1 MKIKVGDLVWHPYG
15 KGTYGTVLK
24 VKGEKCAIYWHT
36 PTHPRENNNYL
47 IPDFHVKY
55 VRQWKRNVED
65 KCSVSSI
72 G

>member
-1 MKIKVGDLVWHPYG
+1 MEIKVGDLVWNKFNG
-15 KGTYGTVLK
+15 YGTVLK
-24 VKGEKCAIYWHT
+24 IKSECCAIYWYT
-36 PTHPRENNNYL
+36 PTNPMENKDYL
-47 IPDFHVKY
+47 KPEFHVKY

>member
-1 MKIKVGDLVWHPYG
+1 MEIKVGDLVWEVLN
-15 KGTYGTVLK
+15 KFGTVTK
-24 VKGEKCAIYWHT
+24 VKGERVAIYWHT
-36 PTHPRENNNYL
+36 PMRPRKNTNYL
-47 IPDFHVKY
+47 KPEYHVKY

>member
-1 MKIKVGDLVWHPYG
+1 MEIKEGDLVWNKFNG
-15 KGTYGTVLK
+15 YGTVLK
-24 VKGEKCAIYWHT
+24 IRIEYCAVYWYA
-36 PTHPRENNNYL
+36 PTNPTENTNYL
-47 IPDFHVKY
+47 KPDYHVKY